1 MGRMPAAAVLLIG
14 IFLSCV
20 FPDKYARIRKSI
32 FSKVSYTGTPDSGIS
47 MNETYLQKGL
57 SVLPFRK
64 FMLLSKI
71 SRRISGKAMEK
82 LLTTTE

>member
-1 MGRMPAAAVLLIG
+1 MCE
-14 IFLSCV
+14 LSEKISNLTVGNFSCINLH
-20 FPDKYARIRKSI
+20 PCARIRKSI
-32 FSKVSYTGTPDSGIS
+32 FSKVSYTGTSDSGIS
-47 MNETYLQKGL
+47 LNRTYLQEGL

-64 FMLLSKI
+64 FMLLSTI

>member
-1 MGRMPAAAVLLIG
+1 
-14 IFLSCV
+14 
-20 FPDKYARIRKSI
+20 
-32 FSKVSYTGTPDSGIS
+32 
-47 MNETYLQKGL
+47 MNGTYLQKGL

-64 FMLLSKI
+64 FMLLSTI